1 MQGLLWCCWRAFA
14 PPPKP
19 ETQTSKMLL
28 NCKHIKRN
36 KKSFCPLVS
45 WRRVV
50 AGGVLAAAGG
60 GVWAAPFAISY
71 DGVIAGSS
79 IPGVHNGQRYQI
91 TLVMDNGGAQ
101 PSGQLWQPQHL
112 TCTLWR
118 MNDAATVAF
127 AQNLSVVPRPS
138 GYGSVATSAA
148 GTLVG
153 VFQSLRIPEA
163 GVAPA
168 GYSATGLP
176 VGESVE
182 WVLGSNATFRLLGGG
197 GQFRDA
203 RQDMLMRPVNW
214 SAPAPFNGPCAAA
227 SPAQSVPTSGSA
239 TLVLLSLAV
248 AGCGVWGMCR
258 RASA

>member
-1 MQGLLWCCWRAFA
+1 MQGLLRCCWRPFA

-50 AGGVLAAAGG
+50 AVGVLAAAGG

-127 AQNLSVVPRPS
+127 AHNLSVVPRPS
-138 GYGSVATSAA
+138 GYGSVA
-148 GTLVG
+148 
-153 VFQSLRIPEA
+153 
-163 GVAPA
+163 
-168 GYSATGLP
+168 GLP

-239 TLVLLSLAV
+239 TLVQLSLAV
-248 AGCGVWGMCR
+248 AGCGVWRMCR